1 MVLPQGY
8 YRDICIDSRGLLP
21 AADST
26 VKSFNPFS
34 LKGVNF
40 LYPCWFLPRCREV
53 VYDHSSSF

>member
-1 MVLPQGY
+1 MVWQQGN
-8 YRDICIDSRGLLP
+8 YRDICIDSRCLLP

-40 LYPCWFLPRCREV
+40 LYPVWFLQRRWM
-53 VYDHSSSF
+53 

>member
-1 MVLPQGY
+1 MVLKEGIYQ
-8 YRDICIDSRGLLP
+8 DICIDSRGLLP

-40 LYPCWFLPRCREV
+40 FYILIVFSAVPLY
-53 VYDHSSSF
+53 